1 MRVLDGGTGH
11 ELKLRGFGDA
21 AFRHSFMAGLLANQK
36 APELVAAVHTDF
48 LLAGADMVT
57 TNNFV
62 CVEHQLRREGLEGE
76 LVALTQASARCAAT
90 AVERARGLLG
100 AGDRRGERMGVVG
113 SLPPLQTCY
122 FTPDLAPASMA
133 AQYGTIARALAPSC
147 SVLLAETLCSGA
159 EACAAA
165 SAARATGRPVW
176 VSFSLHDD
184 LTATLR
190 GGAPLETAV
199 APLLCA
205 CPRTF
210 PVPAVV
216 LPCMKQG
223 PEAAAIGGGA
233 AGEIA
238 NAFDL
243 PFIRCLVSCAYCGG
257 RAELL
262 RDGEHRRGPSAAGKD
277 GGRQRRDD
285 RSVRQH
291 FPRHDLGVAKHGDAR
306 EKPPHSPPAPR

>member
-1 MRVLDGGTGH
+1 MAAVRVLDGGTGH

-36 APELVAAVHTDF
+36 APELVEAVHTDF

-165 SAARATGRPVW
+165 SAASATGRPVW

-190 GGAPLETAV
+190 GGEPLETAV
-199 APLLCA
+199 AQLLCA

-216 LPCMKQG
+216 LRVPCTRAG
-223 PEAAAIGGGA
+223 P
-233 AGEIA
+233 
-238 NAFDL
+238 
-243 PFIRCLVSCAYCGG
+243 
-257 RAELL
+257 
-262 RDGEHRRGPSAAGKD
+262 
-277 GGRQRRDD
+277 
-285 RSVRQH
+285 
-291 FPRHDLGVAKHGDAR
+291 
-306 EKPPHSPPAPR
+306 

>member
-1 MRVLDGGTGH
+1 MAAVRVLDGGTGH

-36 APELVAAVHTDF
+36 APELVEAVHTDF

-76 LVALTQASARCAAT
+76 LVALTQASARCATT

-100 AGDRRGERMGVVG
+100 AGERRGERMGVVG

-165 SAARATGRPVW
+165 SAASATGRPVW

-190 GGAPLETAV
+190 GGEPLETAV
-199 APLLCA
+199 AQLLCA

-216 LPCMKQG
+216 LPCMRAG
-223 PEAAAIGGGA
+223 P
-233 AGEIA
+233 
-238 NAFDL
+238 
-243 PFIRCLVSCAYCGG
+243 
-257 RAELL
+257 
-262 RDGEHRRGPSAAGKD
+262 
-277 GGRQRRDD
+277 
-285 RSVRQH
+285 
-291 FPRHDLGVAKHGDAR
+291 
-306 EKPPHSPPAPR
+306 